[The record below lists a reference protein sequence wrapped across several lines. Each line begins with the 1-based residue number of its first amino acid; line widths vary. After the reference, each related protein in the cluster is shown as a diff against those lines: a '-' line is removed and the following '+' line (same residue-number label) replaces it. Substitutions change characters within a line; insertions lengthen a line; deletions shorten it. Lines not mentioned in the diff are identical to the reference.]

1 MCVCLLLAYKPV
13 FYFLTFMCNFLKPQI
28 FLHFLITLL
37 KYKYNLVDFQQKKLN
52 KLFPARQ
59 ACYS

>member
-13 FYFLTFMCNFLKPQI
+13 FYFLTFMYNFLKPQI

-37 KYKYNLVDFQQKKLN
+37 KYKYNLVDFQQKN
-52 KLFPARQ
+52 
-59 ACYS
+59 